1 VTLAWA
7 NFLQEAARSGQSKRS
22 GKGEYTMSSYILCQT
37 KKADVPYFIENIST
51 NIYTIEE
58 LCYYLYHNLYLLD
71 QTIFSEELCNWIGE
85 ELNLPNLAGK
95 LRPRMGKFAAAEDI
109 LYPIFKEINYLT
121 YDELKELNNRLV
133 LLNEEP
139 LEVREKKKGDALME
153 NEMYV
158 HAISVYQKLL
168 AKEGLEE
175 IREGFTAAIYHNL
188 GCAYS
193 YLFQMEKALECF
205 RDAYHISHKPFDL
218 RSYLLAFHRIHSEKE
233 YETLVQELKV
243 EDDMLLDIQDALNRF
258 EKKTIP
264 EVETSQVDGMLRKL
278 TENYHRSTGS

>member
-1 VTLAWA
+1 
-7 NFLQEAARSGQSKRS
+7 
-22 GKGEYTMSSYILCQT
+22 MSSYILCQT

-71 QTIFSEELCNWIGE
+71 QTIFSEELCSWIGE
-85 ELNLPNLAGK
+85 ELNLPNLAAK
-95 LRPRMGKFAAAEDI
+95 LHPRMGKFAAAEDI

-133 LLNEEP
+133 VLNEEP
-139 LEVREKKKGDALME
+139 LEIREKKKGDAFMK

-168 AKEGLEE
+168 QTEDLEE
-175 IREGFTAAIYHNL
+175 IREGITASIYHNL

-205 RDAYHISHKPFDL
+205 HEAYQMSHTPFDL
-218 RSYLLAFHRIHSEKE
+218 RSYLLAFHRTHSEKE
-233 YETLVQELKV
+233 YETMAQELEV
-243 EDDMLLDIQDALNRF
+243 EDDMLLDIQDALDRL

-264 EVETSQVDGMLRKL
+264 EVEASQVDEMLRKL
-278 TENYHRSTGS
+278 TEDYHRSTGS